1 MEGRRVVVSPVLT
14 RTASAGNPRVPRR
27 GGAPGRSRLT
37 RFGAIPFL
45 IPALALVGALL
56 LAPFV
61 ATVYQSFTRD
71 NGFSSEFIGIENY
84 VRLFGDQGFL
94 QSLVNTVMWTIG
106 TLVLPVGLGLLIAVF
121 TSSMRGGKWLRFAFI
136 LPYALSGAATAV
148 IWGFILRSDGALNQ
162 AISFIGLTP
171 PASGWLLEWPGNTI
185 VMIVANTW
193 QATGV
198 TVILFLVGLQSIPQ
212 ETVEAGQLDGASGMR
227 LFWHVVLPQLRPV
240 TIVVIGM
247 SIANSLRVF
256 DLIWLLTKG
265 GPGGVSET
273 LAVTM
278 YRETF
283 IISDYGSGAAVAV
296 VLAVIVV
303 ASSWAYLRRQLQRG

>member
-1 MEGRRVVVSPVLT
+1 MTSATAAKPARAGSANAPRLGAARRPP
-14 RTASAGNPRVPRR
+14 RRPSAGVR
-27 GGAPGRSRLT
+27 GV
-37 RFGAIPFL
+37 PFL
-45 IPALALVGALL
+45 LPALTLVGVMLL
-56 LAPFV
+56 VPFV
-61 ATVYQSFTRD
+61 STVGQSFTAD
-71 NGFSSEFIGIENY
+71 NGFTSRFIGADNY
-84 VRLFGDQGFL
+84 VWLFQDPTFL
-94 QSLVNTVMWTIG
+94 QSLLNTVMWTIG
-106 TLVLPVGLGLLIAVF
+106 TLILPVGIGLLVAVF
-121 TSSMRGGKWLRFAFI
+121 TNGMRLGRVLRFAFV

-162 AISFIGLTP
+162 AISFFGLTP
-171 PASGWLLEWPGNTI
+171 PASGWLLEWPTNTI

-198 TVILFLVGLQSIPQ
+198 TVILFLVGLQSIPA
-212 ETVEAGQLDGASGMR
+212 ETTEAAALDGATGLR
-227 LFWHVVLPQLRPV
+227 LFWSIVLPQLRPV

-278 YRETF
+278 YRQTF
-283 IISDYGSGAAVAV
+283 IVSDYGYGAAVAV

-303 ASSWAYLRRQLQRG
+303 ASSWFYLRRQLSRG

>member
-1 MEGRRVVVSPVLT
+1 MVSPALT
-14 RTASAGNPRVPRR
+14 RTTAAGNTTVPRR
-27 GGAPGRSRLT
+27 GGAPGRSRVT
-37 RFGAIPFL
+37 RFTAIPFL
-45 IPALALVGALL
+45 IPALVLVGVMLL
-56 LAPFV
+56 VPFA

-71 NGFSSEFIGIENY
+71 NGFSSEFIGIDNY

-94 QSLVNTVMWTIG
+94 QSLLNTVMWTVG
-106 TLVLPVGLGLLIAVF
+106 TLILPVGLGLLIAVF
-121 TSSMRGGKWLRFAFI
+121 TSSMRIGKWLRFAFI

-162 AISFIGLTP
+162 AISFLGMTP
-171 PASGWLLEWPGNTI
+171 PAAGWLLEWPGNTI

-227 LFWHVVLPQLRPV
+227 LFWNVVLPQLRPV

-278 YRETF
+278 YRQTF

-303 ASSWAYLRRQLQRG
+303 ASSYAYLRRQLQRG

>member
-1 MEGRRVVVSPVLT
+1 MVSPTLT
-14 RTASAGNPRVPRR
+14 RATAAGNDSVSRR
-27 GGAPGRSRLT
+27 GGAPGRSRLS
-37 RFGAIPFL
+37 RFNAIPFL
-45 IPALALVGALL
+45 IPALLLVGVMLL
-56 LAPFV
+56 VPFA
-61 ATVYQSFTRD
+61 ATVYQSLTRD
-71 NGFSSEFIGIENY
+71 NGFTSEFIGIENY
-84 VRLFGDQGFL
+84 VSLFSDPGFL
-94 QSLVNTVMWTIG
+94 QSLVNTVMWTVG

-162 AISFIGLTP
+162 AIGFFGFTP
-171 PASGWLLEWPGNTI
+171 PAAGWLLEWPTNTI
-185 VMIVANTW
+185 VMIIANTW

-227 LFWHVVLPQLRPV
+227 LFWNVVLPQLRPV

-278 YRETF
+278 YRQTF
-283 IISDYGSGAAVAV
+283 IISDYGTGAAVAV

-303 ASSWAYLRRQLQRG
+303 ASSWAYLRRQLQKG